1 MSARLMKG
9 RIPARLALMAAATA
23 LASLL
28 AACGGTDSPARG
40 TVLGN
45 TVVTTVTKS
54 NLDAAMAAATPPLT
68 DLTGSAACDV
78 VVREIVYATPG
89 PKGGT
94 YDVSAALLLPTNCT
108 GSMPTPTPLVAYNR
122 GTEVL
127 KARAMAN
134 PADSETGVLMAL
146 LASQGY
152 AVVATDYLG
161 YNKSNHP
168 YHPYLHADSQ
178 ASTTIDS
185 IRAAR
190 SVMSTLSVSTSGKL
204 FLTGY
209 SQGGHASLA
218 TLKAI
223 QADASLGMTVAAA
236 GPMSGPY
243 SLTNSVLAGL
253 AYLQQGG
260 TGGSSVFTPFL
271 TSAYQKIYGN
281 LYSSPSEFYRAPY
294 ATGIEDL
301 LPGTL
306 SFASLIDPLSG
317 KLPAR
322 LDLLITDTAAAAISN
337 ETSPIRKAL
346 AANDLITSWTPSVPL
361 VLCAGSGDP
370 VVLYDANT
378 AVALEA
384 FGGASATR
392 FAVDVNA
399 AMNLA
404 GIAPLSEKYHVAAQ
418 PFCLKAVRDAL
429 FSSFFTQ
436 PG

>member
-9 RIPARLALMAAATA
+9 RIPARLAMMAAATA

-28 AACGGTDSPARG
+28 AACGGTDVPARG
-40 TVLGN
+40 AVLS
-45 TVVTTVTKS
+45 TSTAIPVAKAS
-54 NLDAAMAAATPPLT
+54 IDAAMAAAQLTPLT
-68 DLTGSAACDV
+68 GAAACDV
-78 VVREIVYATPG
+78 TVREIVYATPG

-122 GTEVL
+122 GTEIL

-190 SVMSTLSVSTSGKL
+190 SVMSTLGVSTSGKL

-236 GPMSGPY
+236 GPMSGAY
-243 SLTNSVLAGL
+243 SLTNSFAAGL
-253 AYLQQGG
+253 SFLPTG
-260 TGGSSVFTPFL
+260 TGGSSVFTPFVV
-271 TSAYQKIYGN
+271 SAYQKIYGN
-281 LYSSPSEFYRAPY
+281 IYSSPSEFYKSPY

-301 LPGTL
+301 LPGALGYTAL
-306 SFASLIDPLSG
+306 FTSA
-317 KLPAR
+317 KLPV
-322 LDLLITDTAAAAISN
+322 DLGDLVTDTAIAAIAN
-337 ETSPIRKAL
+337 EASPIRKAL
-346 AANDLITSWTPSVPL
+346 AANDLITGWTPSVPL
-361 VLCAGSGDP
+361 ALCAGSGDP

-378 AVALEA
+378 SAALAA

-404 GIAPLSEKYHVAAQ
+404 GIDSFSESYHSAAQ
-418 PFCLKAVRDAL
+418 PFCLRAVRDAL